1 MVMVNSRGS
10 HLLLE
15 LGSWQLGNL
24 TRWWWVCLPDAVI
37 WWGPI
42 YWEMML
48 LFDCSECATLPS
60 QCLRW
65 PGCTPDSRS
74 TQPTSST
81 QPGTFNKM
89 LLSQTFPSVKESS
102 KWIYQ
107 NIGRMDIGIH
117 SPINVWSTSQVKLLT
132 AANWLHLKRSFS
144 WWEFWLSRK
153 VWVRSKCWSWT

>member
-1 MVMVNSRGS
+1 MVMANSRGS

-81 QPGTFNKM
+81 QPGTFQQNATVPNISVSQRELEM
-89 LLSQTFPSVKESS
+89 NISEYWENGYWNSLSHKCLINQPSETVDSS
-102 KWIYQ
+102 QLIASEE
-107 NIGRMDIGIH
+107 I
-117 SPINVWSTSQVKLLT
+117 L
-132 AANWLHLKRSFS
+132 
-144 WWEFWLSRK
+144 
-153 VWVRSKCWSWT
+153 

>member
-1 MVMVNSRGS
+1 MVMANSRGS

-24 TRWWWVCLPDAVI
+24 TRWWWVCLPDAAI
-37 WWGPI
+37 CWGPI

-89 LLSQTFPSVKESS
+89 LLRQTFPSVTESS
-102 KWIYQ
+102 KWISEHWENVYW
-107 NIGRMDIGIH
+107 NLLSHNCM
-117 SPINVWSTSQVKLLT
+117 INQPSETVDSSQLIASEEIL
-132 AANWLHLKRSFS
+132 
-144 WWEFWLSRK
+144 
-153 VWVRSKCWSWT
+153 